1 MRGFGTVLIE
11 RGLRYALGGDAK
23 LDFAP
28 GGVTCNIC
36 LPMAKAGQSAYSVT
50 PSEGAS

>member
-1 MRGFGTVLIE
+1 
-11 RGLRYALGGDAK
+11 LRYALGGEAK

-36 LPMAKAGQSAYSVT
+36 LPLPKPGQGAYSVT
-50 PSEGAS
+50 PSESAS